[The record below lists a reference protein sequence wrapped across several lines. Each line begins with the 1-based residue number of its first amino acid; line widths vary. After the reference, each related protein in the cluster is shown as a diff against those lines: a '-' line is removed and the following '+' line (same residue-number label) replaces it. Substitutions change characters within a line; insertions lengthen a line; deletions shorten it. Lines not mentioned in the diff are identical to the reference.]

1 MRGNIALLL
10 GPEEGEKQ
18 EWIDREKAALK
29 EQYPDLEVV
38 VAFAFESDGAEV
50 SEALGGA
57 SLFSS
62 HTLVIVKYFEEAKK
76 GSSLMKAISDF
87 AKNPNED
94 SHLFIVSSGTAYTI
108 PADILKAV
116 PKENQITF
124 WELFENKKKE
134 WVRIFFRKEGF
145 QINENAADL
154 LLELIENNTAE
165 MRNYCSQLAL
175 FFQLKN
181 DKKVIT
187 EEDISTY
194 LAHTKE
200 EDGYTLF
207 SYMAEGN
214 LDSALAA
221 LKRIFTS
228 DSRASIGIIAA
239 LQRQFRLLESFLLI
253 RREEGEDAAYEKAS
267 ALPSGAVAYEVKGI
281 KSRRDKAT
289 MRKAGGNYT
298 AEDVDRIIAYLDR
311 EDINIRKAATDQ
323 QQLTLEMLIYT
334 IVVNKGK
341 ESGLQLQSELMDNS
355 FSNL

>member
-1 MRGNIALLL
+1 MKGNIALLL

-29 EQYPDLEVV
+29 EQYPDLEIVI
-38 VAFAFESDGAEV
+38 AFAFESDGTEV
-50 SEALGGA
+50 AEALGGA

-76 GSSLMKAISDF
+76 GSPLVKAISDF

-94 SHLFIVSSGTAYTI
+94 SHLFIVSSGTTYSI

-124 WELFENKKKE
+124 WELFENKKKD
-134 WVRIFFRKEGF
+134 WIRNFFRKEGF
-145 QINENAADL
+145 QINENATEL

-165 MRNYCSQLAL
+165 MRSYCSQLAL
-175 FFQLKN
+175 FFQLKA
-181 DKKVIT
+181 DKKTIT

-207 SYMAEGN
+207 GYIAEGN

-253 RREEGEDAAYEKAS
+253 RKTAGEDAAFEQAT

-281 KSRRDKAT
+281 KSRRDKT
-289 MRKAGGNYT
+289 TIRKGGENYT
-298 AEDVDRIIAYLDR
+298 IEDVDRIIAYLDR
-311 EDINIRKAATDQ
+311 EDINIRKASADQ

-341 ESGLQLQSELMDNS
+341 ESELKLQSELMENS